1 MLQFATMD
9 TTWAVIR
16 TGGKQ
21 YKVAVGDTVAVE
33 KLQTNGKDS
42 VVFDDI
48 LLVNKAGS
56 LTVGK
61 PKVEKA
67 KVGAKLLGDF
77 RDKKIRVVKYK
88 SKSRYLRTTGHR
100 QTKTKIQIEKI
111 ES

>member
-1 MLQFATMD
+1 MVKFQTMS
-9 TTWAVIR
+9 TWAVLR

-21 YKVAVGDTVAVE
+21 YKVTEGQILAVE
-33 KLQTNGKDS
+33 KLERSANNTVTFN
-42 VVFDDI
+42 DI
-48 LLVNKAGS
+48 LLVSKEGS

-67 KVGAKLLGDF
+67 KIKAKLLGDF

-88 SKSRYLRTTGHR
+88 SKSRYTRTTGHR

>member
-1 MLQFATMD
+1 MVKSQAMS
-9 TTWAVIR
+9 TWAVLR

-21 YKVAVGDTVAVE
+21 YKVSEGQVLAVE
-33 KLQTNGKDS
+33 KLESSANNT
-42 VVFDDI
+42 VTFDDV
-48 LLVNKAGS
+48 LLISKEGTV
-56 LTVGK
+56 TVGK

-67 KVGAKLLGDF
+67 KIKAKLLGDF

-88 SKSRYLRTTGHR
+88 SKSRYTRTTGHR

>member
-1 MLQFATMD
+1 MN
-9 TTWAVIR
+9 TWAVIR

-21 YKVAVGDTVAVE
+21 YKVSVGQILAVE
-33 KLQTNGKDS
+33 KLASNGKGT

-48 LLVNKAGS
+48 LLVNIEGT
-56 LTVGK
+56 LFVGK

-67 KVGAKLLGDF
+67 KVKAKVLGDF

-88 SKSRYLRTTGHR
+88 SKSRYLRTAGHR

-111 ES
+111 ENTGTK